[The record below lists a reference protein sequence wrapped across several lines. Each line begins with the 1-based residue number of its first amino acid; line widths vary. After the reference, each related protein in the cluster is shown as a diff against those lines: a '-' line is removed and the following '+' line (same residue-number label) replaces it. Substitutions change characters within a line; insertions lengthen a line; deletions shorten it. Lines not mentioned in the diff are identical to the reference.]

1 MAIDKF
7 IKLIYVVLLCFMLS
21 VGTIAVL
28 FGYYIYKS
36 YDGGSLSIQAN
47 QEGLN
52 NNQEVANGKSI
63 N

>member
-21 VGTIAVL
+21 VGAVSAL

-36 YDGGSLSIQAN
+36 YESSDVSI
-47 QEGLN
+47 
-52 NNQEVANGKSI
+52 
-63 N
+63 

>member
-21 VGTIAVL
+21 VGTISAL

-47 QEGLN
+47 QEGHS

>member
-21 VGTIAVL
+21 VGAVSAL

-47 QEGLN
+47 QGGYN

>member
-21 VGTIAVL
+21 VGTISAL

-36 YDGGSLSIQAN
+36 YESSDVSIQAT
-47 QEGLN
+47 QDGLHN
-52 NNQEVANGKSI
+52 RQEVTNEK
-63 N
+63 